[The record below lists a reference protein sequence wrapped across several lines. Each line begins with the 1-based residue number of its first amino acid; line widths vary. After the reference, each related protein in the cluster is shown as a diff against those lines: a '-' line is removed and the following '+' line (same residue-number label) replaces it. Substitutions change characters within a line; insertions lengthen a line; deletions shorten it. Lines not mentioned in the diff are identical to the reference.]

1 MRVSLEHL
9 WQVLSVGEDIIF
21 EDTLN
26 LLLRE
31 PINRNSVVGKFCVG
45 REDNALDA
53 TEKCDSVDGNDLV
66 KNGIGDKVG
75 QYLSLL
81 VLVRLWLEGLC
92 LLLRDDFSIGI
103 VYYSR

>member
-9 WQVLSVGEDIIF
+9 WQVLSVGKDIIF

-31 PINRNSVVGKFCVG
+31 PINRNSVVGKFCIG

-53 TEKCDSVDGNDLV
+53 TK
-66 KNGIGDKVG
+66 K
-75 QYLSLL
+75 
-81 VLVRLWLEGLC
+81 
-92 LLLRDDFSIGI
+92 
-103 VYYSR
+103 